1 MKNLIQ
7 LLAKSVLILLG
18 LAEAASAT
26 DATTQKKIHDSG
38 TTTTIISNKEMRDF
52 IEIVKS
58 HKDSGL
64 LIKGAAQTIENITRK
79 EKGRYLGVLQNK
91 LGISLLGNMIAGKE
105 VIRTGQIWVVRGGEG
120 TIRVEQDLVIL
131 PHPLTNF
138 LNE

>member
-1 MKNLIQ
+1 M
-7 LLAKSVLILLG
+7 
-18 LAEAASAT
+18 
-26 DATTQKKIHDSG
+26 
-38 TTTTIISNKEMRDF
+38 
-52 IEIVKS
+52 
-58 HKDSGL
+58 
-64 LIKGAAQTIENITRK
+64 
-79 EKGRYLGVLQNK
+79 LQNK